1 MKAILEK
8 LSAYT
13 VLGYLLP
20 GVLFVI
26 LGERLTSFSLIQR
39 SWVAGIVLY
48 YFIGLVISRVG
59 VLIVQ
64 PVLERIGFV
73 EEAPYE
79 DYVEASANRIQGLMS
94 YRYGTACFGRCVR
107 CVMMLIGLK
116 IGEKVIGVLPW
127 GADVYDF
134 VMLAGLV
141 LLLLFSYRKQAQ
153 AVVRRVRYV
162 GKKGRG

>member
-8 LSAYT
+8 LSAYHI
-13 VLGYLLP
+13 LGYLLP
-20 GVLFVI
+20 GSLFVI

-39 SWVAGIVLY
+39 SWIVGIVLY

-59 VLIVQ
+59 TLIVK

-73 EEAPYE
+73 QEASYE
-79 DYVEASANRIQGLMS
+79 DYVQTSKSDSRIGILSAQNNLFRTLCAM
-94 YRYGTACFGRCVR
+94 
-107 CVMMLIGLK
+107 VMMLIGLK

-134 VMLAGLV
+134 IVLV
-141 LLLLFSYRKQAQ
+141 ALFILFVFSYRKQTQ
-153 AVVRRVRYV
+153 ELVRRV
-162 GKKGRG
+162 KHIQQKGQE